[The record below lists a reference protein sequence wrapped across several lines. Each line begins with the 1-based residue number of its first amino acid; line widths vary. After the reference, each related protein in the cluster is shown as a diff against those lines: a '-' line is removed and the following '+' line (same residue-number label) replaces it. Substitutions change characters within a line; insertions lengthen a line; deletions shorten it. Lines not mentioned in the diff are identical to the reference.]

1 MAQNNEKLT
10 KEDRIQEHGMDSEF
24 LEQMLRQAYSTECVP
39 EETNIRLYNQLA
51 CRRVM
56 ASGRVSFWWLP
67 ATISTVVSAALAI
80 ILCLLYV
87 IINIKLSLI
96 HI

>member
-39 EETNIRLYNQLA
+39 EETNIRHVIRRIFRRHQRIPCGSHRSGSAPNNIVSVKSVSDYIIQRNQ
-51 CRRVM
+51 
-56 ASGRVSFWWLP
+56 
-67 ATISTVVSAALAI
+67 
-80 ILCLLYV
+80 
-87 IINIKLSLI
+87 
-96 HI
+96 